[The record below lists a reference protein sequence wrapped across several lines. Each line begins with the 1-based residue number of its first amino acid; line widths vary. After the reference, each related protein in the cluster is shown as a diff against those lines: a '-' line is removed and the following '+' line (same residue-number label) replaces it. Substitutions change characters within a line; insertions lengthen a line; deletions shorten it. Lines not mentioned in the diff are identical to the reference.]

1 MTGPHEDGRVRR
13 TGRRGAQILRGLL
26 LGGLLLSGA
35 AANAAL
41 PNPVLYPTGT
51 ESYTQNGKSW
61 VRYKFGVLNKDQYPA
76 AMFAP
81 APGLPPCG
89 TNTNSSRTWVDIF
102 DQTGRRLN
110 GFCALG
116 SPDKL
121 GSIWFAV
128 EEGVVPPSWVYI
140 EINDRQTNTRYKS
153 ELAGTTE

>member
-1 MTGPHEDGRVRR
+1 MTCPHQGGRVKRN
-13 TGRRGAQILRGLL
+13 GRHAAQILGGLL
-26 LGGLLLSGA
+26 LGGLILSGA
-35 AANAAL
+35 TANAAL

-51 ESYTQNGKSW
+51 ERYMAGGKSW
-61 VRYKFGVLNKDQYPA
+61 VRHKFDVLNKDQYPA

-89 TNTNSSRTWVDIF
+89 TNSNSSRSWVDIF
-102 DQTGRRLN
+102 DKSNRRLN

-128 EEGVVPPSWVYI
+128 EEGVTPPSWVYI

-153 ELAGTTE
+153 EVAGTTE